1 MFSSSFLLLCAF
13 CVLGLPQDVHGIKA
27 KPPTLPSIRCVR
39 KETFNDEL
47 AHITAEERNAPTKS
61 TELFIKAGID
71 KCIPF
76 SFIKSAG
83 PVLISA
89 FCAAAIM
96 YPMDLIRALQMAN
109 AGSGEKL
116 GTLQLL
122 DNFRKIHGFQGFFT
136 QGLVP
141 ELARST
147 W

>member
-1 MFSSSFLLLCAF
+1 MVSFVLLVLY
-13 CVLGLPQDVHGIKA
+13 VLGHFQDVHGIQVKA
-27 KPPTLPSIRCVR
+27 HAPSPIYAVR
-39 KETFNDEL
+39 KAVYKDE
-47 AHITAEERNAPTKS
+47 AIRAPIKS
-61 TELFIKAGID
+61 TRLFINAGIID
-71 KCIPF
+71 NFNPS
-76 SFIKSAG
+76 SFIRSAG
-83 PVLISA
+83 PILFSA